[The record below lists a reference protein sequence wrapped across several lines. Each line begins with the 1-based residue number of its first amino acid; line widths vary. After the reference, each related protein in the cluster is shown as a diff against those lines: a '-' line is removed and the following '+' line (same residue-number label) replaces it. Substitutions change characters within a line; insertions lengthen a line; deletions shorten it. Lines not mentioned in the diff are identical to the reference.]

1 MPVLEFPDHVA
12 VLREQ
17 RPDLA
22 AELAP
27 LRTLEHVLGWLGQRG
42 LSLAKL
48 DLVTQD
54 EYCHD
59 LLVPLGDDETVL
71 SFGMT

>member
-1 MPVLEFPDHVA
+1 MEYADHVA
-12 VLREQ
+12 VLKEQ
-17 RPDLA
+17 RPDLT
-22 AELAP
+22 AELTP
-27 LRTLEHVLGWLGQRG
+27 LRTLEHVLGWLGRRG

-48 DLVTQD
+48 DLITQD

-59 LLVPLGDDETVL
+59 LLVPLGDDGMVL